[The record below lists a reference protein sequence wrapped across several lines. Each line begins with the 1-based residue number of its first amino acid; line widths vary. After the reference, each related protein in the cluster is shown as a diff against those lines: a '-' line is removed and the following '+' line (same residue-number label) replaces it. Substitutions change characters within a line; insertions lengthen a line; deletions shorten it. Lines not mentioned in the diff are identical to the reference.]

1 MNIMTNQKMDLQI
14 LAIFQNRFLRC
25 MLFLAVVPDDGK
37 IVNHQPEFTEA
48 TIKPAAIEAI
58 KNGSVLLAST
68 VLELDSL

>member
-1 MNIMTNQKMDLQI
+1 MDNFGPKI
-14 LAIFQNRFLRC
+14 TFESQNGKRLEYGDHF
-25 MLFLAVVPDDGK
+25 PDDGK